1 MHFLFKVTACVIPS
15 LLFLY
20 ASALAQINV
29 PKYQFGISGGTF
41 IYQGDLTPSSIG
53 SYKTLKPAINLF
65 ASRLFNQSFSVRV
78 NVALGSLKGD
88 DAKYESPEYRQQRNF
103 NFRTPVVELSG
114 LAEWNVL
121 GKNYATRG
129 LAPYVFAGI
138 GYSFLK
144 IRRDWSNLNAD
155 YFGAE
160 SDLMTNLPADAQHSL
175 PKGLLVFPVGI
186 GARYYLSDK
195 IGISAE
201 TSYRFTSTDY
211 LDGFSRAANPSKN
224 DYYHSHTIGVVY
236 RLGKKNMLDC
246 PVIRY

>member
-1 MHFLFKVTACVIPS
+1 MHLFFKMTACVIPS
-15 LLFLY
+15 LFFLY
-20 ASALAQINV
+20 KTAHAQINV
-29 PKYQFGISGGTF
+29 PKYQFGISAGAF

-53 SYKTLKPAINLF
+53 SYKTLKPVVNLF
-65 ASRLFNQSFSVRV
+65 ASRLFSPSF
-78 NVALGSLKGD
+78 ALRANLAFGGLRGD
-88 DAKYESPEYRQQRNF
+88 DAKYEDPEYRQQRNF
-103 NFRTPVVELSG
+103 NFHTPVIELSG
-114 LAEWNVL
+114 LAEWNIL
-121 GKNYATRG
+121 GKNYTTRG
-129 LAPYVFAGI
+129 LAPYVFAGV
-138 GYSFLK
+138 GYGFLR
-144 IRRDWSNLNAD
+144 IRRDWSNLNAA

-160 SDLMTNLPADAQHSL
+160 SDFMTNLSEDAERSL

-246 PVIRY
+246 PVVRY